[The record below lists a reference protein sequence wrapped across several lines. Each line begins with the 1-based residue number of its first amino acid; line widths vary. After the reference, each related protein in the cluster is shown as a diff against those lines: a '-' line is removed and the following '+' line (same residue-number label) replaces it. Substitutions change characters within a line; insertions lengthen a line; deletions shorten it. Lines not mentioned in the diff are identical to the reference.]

1 MSVEENK
8 ALVRRRFE
16 EFAVVRE
23 SLAQV
28 FAWCE
33 NDFAQDFT
41 NHLPSK
47 DVNRQDTIRGWESWL
62 SGFSDMKMVIH
73 DMVAESD
80 RVVVRLTF
88 YGKHIGEFMGI
99 PATGKSI
106 EMKDVAIYRIAGGKI
121 AEIWDY
127 GDELGL
133 MTQLGATIDTPKK

>member
-16 EFAVVRE
+16 EFATVRS
-23 SLAQV
+23 SLSEV

-33 NDFAQDFT
+33 KDFAPEYI

-47 DVNRQDTIRGWESWL
+47 DVNRQDTIRGWEMWL
-62 SGFSDMKMVIH
+62 SGFSDMKMIIH
-73 DMVAESD
+73 DMVAEND

-88 YGKHIGEFMGI
+88 YGKHSGEFMGI

-106 EMKDVAIYRIAGGKI
+106 EMNDIAIYRIAGGKI
-121 AEIWDY
+121 AEVWDY

-133 MTQLGATIDTPKK
+133 MTQLGVTINTPKK

>member
-1 MSVEENK
+1 VE
-8 ALVRRRFE
+8 FD
-16 EFAVVRE
+16 VVKE

-33 NDFAQDFT
+33 KDFAQDYV

-47 DVNRQDTIRGWESWL
+47 DVNREDTIRGWESWL

-88 YGKHIGEFMGI
+88 YGKHTGEFMGI
-99 PATGKSI
+99 PAIGKSV
-106 EMKDVAIYRIAGGKI
+106 EMNDIAIYRIAGGRI
-121 AEIWDY
+121 AEVWDY

-133 MTQLGATIDTPKK
+133 MTQLGTISSTIPGKQ